1 MVKKGPNISQIKN
14 KWEKLYSNTQ
24 NITSNFIFIFNKVR
38 LTFLYS
44 LLPPCFAWNEN
55 QENTQSS
62 SVFMALFSLT
72 KTKDKQK
79 ESLQKSSRAE
89 AQENMQQM
97 NFTSF
102 IFLINVLSR
111 ALTCNTSKF
120 VLCLKSKCK
129 HLFKLNSQT
138 TIQE

>member
-1 MVKKGPNISQIKN
+1 
-14 KWEKLYSNTQ
+14 
-24 NITSNFIFIFNKVR
+24 
-38 LTFLYS
+38 
-44 LLPPCFAWNEN
+44 
-55 QENTQSS
+55 
-62 SVFMALFSLT
+62 MALFSLT

-79 ESLQKSSRAE
+79 ESLQKSSRAQ